1 MDYLNNYKPK
11 TIADDSKIELRYP
24 ELIQRYSNFLKT
36 NSQENNLDESSS
48 FFTYFKSLD
57 EINYKPLAFK
67 YDLKLKYTP
76 EEKEKEEKK
85 EENSSLETP
94 DWKSRIVK
102 PSLLRYL
109 EGHCWLLSYI
119 VQRIH
124 EESPTILETDC
135 ENTQR
140 TACLENV
147 LNSPWTKILSTL
159 FNDNRV
165 IASVQENL
173 PLETLWSFF
182 EESLRKE
189 NYQES
194 LDVINAL
201 PDNFIVKNVELQ
213 CFKDNILSLLSSKK
227 DEKILNY
234 IYQIK
239 DINILVQTILVNMY
253 KWPMEICEGALLHA
267 LHHHESETLPSHCKV
282 KMNET
287 LCRVMIFKKILPY
300 CESEINLKDA
310 TWFDVVNCTEKTDP
324 GRVIQSLIKENK
336 FELCLEWLEYQ
347 SFSSEMHT
355 LITQDLFLGLL
366 KNEEEDFKHANKLL
380 QALPLNHSI
389 TMCKGVLKR
398 LEKIKA
404 MRFIVQFML
413 EHCKATK
420 TLKYKKAL
428 IGIDILDELDDE
440 EKRLYIHLIREPL
453 LMLEQLLMNCKFKSL
468 QRILNMI
475 EGKLQEANISIES
488 FDKVIRFYA
497 GKSLD
502 FRVALQ
508 RDVVDAKTKDLQFLE
523 SDGQGGNEFVM
534 PVNVPTKEEWIP
546 NDKAKECSSCKEVI
560 FSMFNRR
567 HHCRR
572 CGRVVCAMCSQH
584 RMRVAGYPNSVPV
597 RVCKDC
603 KLQTTLQQQVAIGE
617 TPFLQCFFIAFNFI
631 VNSVIFLSG
640 SFWTQIIYY

>member
-1 MDYLNNYKPK
+1 MLDYLNNYNQKSK
-11 TIADDSKIELRYP
+11 VEDSKLEIRLP
-24 ELIQRYSNFLKT
+24 ELIQRYSNFLKP
-36 NSQENNLDESSS
+36 NSEDNNFHSMSSS
-48 FFTYFKSLD
+48 LEYFKSLD
-57 EINYKPLAFK
+57 ENNYKSLAFK
-67 YDLKLKYTP
+67 YDFKLKYTL
-76 EEKEKEEKK
+76 EEEQEEEKK
-85 EENSSLETP
+85 EDNSLLESP

-109 EGHCWLLSYI
+109 EGHCWLLSYL

-173 PLETLWSFF
+173 PLKTLWSFF
-182 EESLRKE
+182 EESLKNE
-189 NYQES
+189 KYQES
-194 LDVINAL
+194 LDVINAM
-201 PDNFIVKNVELQ
+201 PDNFLAKNVELQ
-213 CFKDNILSLLSSKK
+213 CFKDKILSLLSSTK
-227 DEKILNY
+227 EERILNY

-239 DINILVQTILVNMY
+239 DINILVQTILLNMH
-253 KWPMEICEGALLHA
+253 KWPMEICEDALLHA
-267 LHHHESETLPSHCKV
+267 LHHHESESLPSHCKV

-287 LCRVMIFKKILPY
+287 LCRVMIFRKILPY

-310 TWFDVVNCTEKTDP
+310 RWFDVVNCTEKTDP

-347 SFSSEMHT
+347 RFSSEMHT
-355 LITQDLFLGLL
+355 LVTQDLFLGLL
-366 KNEEEDFKHANKLL
+366 RNEEEDLKHAKKLL
-380 QALPLNHSI
+380 QALPLNQSI

-398 LEKIKA
+398 LEKTRA
-404 MRFIVQFML
+404 LRFVVQFLL

-420 TLKYKKAL
+420 TLKYRKAL
-428 IGIDILDELDDE
+428 IGIDILDELDDK
-440 EKRLYIHLIREPL
+440 EKGLYIHLIRDPL

-468 QRILNMI
+468 QRTLNVI
-475 EGKLQEANISIES
+475 EGKLPEANISIES

-508 RDVVDAKTKDLQFLE
+508 RDGVDAKARDSQFLE
-523 SDGQGGNEFVM
+523 SDGHGGNEFVM
-534 PVNVPTKEEWIP
+534 PANVPTKEEWIP

-572 CGRVVCAMCSQH
+572 CGRVVCAVCSQH

-603 KLQTTLQQQVAIGE
+603 KSQTTLQQQAAIGE
-617 TPFLQCFFIAFNFI
+617 KKFQ
-631 VNSVIFLSG
+631 
-640 SFWTQIIYY
+640 